1 MFGPERYDLTGYYSF
16 SSTQTPGCDR
26 DPFVTMNDGPLQQ
39 KEDRHDFNSGP
50 LPREKRP
57 IGLDLIQVS

>member
-26 DPFVTMNDGPLQQ
+26 DPFVTMERWATPTEGGQA
-39 KEDRHDFNSGP
+39 
-50 LPREKRP
+50 
-57 IGLDLIQVS
+57 